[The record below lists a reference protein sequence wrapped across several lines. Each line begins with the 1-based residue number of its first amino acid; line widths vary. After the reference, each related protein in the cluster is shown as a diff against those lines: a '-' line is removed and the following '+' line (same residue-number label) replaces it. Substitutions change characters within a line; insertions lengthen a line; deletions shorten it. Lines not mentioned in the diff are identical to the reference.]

1 MSFMIKLPTA
11 AGPLLIVLG
20 VMDYLKYHGFWGHVP
35 LTDCWQNVVVIGLGV
50 IIWCFAALLTSLV
63 AIEKK
68 LHE

>member
-1 MSFMIKLPTA
+1 
-11 AGPLLIVLG
+11 LG